1 MQNIKSVTTRDSD
14 NVELYID
21 LTASDFVV
29 NNCKVTGIA
38 MTAESDGGEFY
49 CGDLAVCWEAV
60 EDSTYAATAN
70 LAQVAQQ
77 QLQREND
84 ATATMGAFYWENE
97 FDEQLTD
104 LLQQNGFSAEA
115 ANDICTSEWGMQDVE
130 RASYDANLIA
140 HEMLAAHNIKITDE
154 EFA

>member
-1 MQNIKSVTTRDSD
+1 MTNIKNVTTLDGK
-14 NVELYID
+14 NVELLID
-21 LTASDFVV
+21 LSAHNLVM
-29 NNCKVTGIA
+29 NNCKITAIN
-38 MTAESDGGEFY
+38 MTAEVDGDEFY
-49 CGDLAVCWEAV
+49 CGDLAVLWEAG
-60 EDSTYAATAN
+60 DSNSAAAAD

-104 LLQQNGFSAEA
+104 LLQQNGFSAAA

-130 RASYDANLIA
+130 RASYDANMIA
-140 HEMLAAHNIKITDE
+140 EEMLAAHNIKFVE
-154 EFA
+154 CAY

>member
-1 MQNIKSVTTRDSD
+1 MTNIKNVTTLDGK
-14 NVELYID
+14 NVELLID
-21 LTASDFVV
+21 LSAHNFVV
-29 NNCKVTGIA
+29 NNCKVTAVG
-38 MTAESDGGEFY
+38 MTAEVDGDEFY
-49 CGDLAVCWEAV
+49 CGDLAVLWEAG
-60 EDSTYAATAN
+60 DSNSAAAAD

-104 LLQQNGFSAEA
+104 LLQQNGFSAAA

-130 RASYDANLIA
+130 RASYDANMIA
-140 HEMLAAHNIKITDE
+140 EEMLAAHNIKFVE
-154 EFA
+154 CAY

>member
-1 MQNIKSVTTRDSD
+1 MQNIKNVTTLDGK

-21 LTASDFVV
+21 LTANDFVV
-29 NNCKVTGIA
+29 NNCKVTAIA
-38 MTAESDGGEFY
+38 MTAEVDGDEFY
-49 CGDLAVCWEAV
+49 CGDLAVLWSAADDSNYMDNTSLLMRDT
-60 EDSTYAATAN
+60 EDTTDN
-70 LAQVAQQ
+70 
-77 QLQREND
+77 
-84 ATATMGAFYWENE
+84 TATMGAFYWENE

-140 HEMLAAHNIKITDE
+140 HEMLAAHNIKVTDE

>member
-49 CGDLAVCWEAV
+49 CGDLAVLWEAG
-60 EDSTYAATAN
+60 DSNSAATAD

-140 HEMLAAHNIKITDE
+140 HEMLAAHNIKVTDE